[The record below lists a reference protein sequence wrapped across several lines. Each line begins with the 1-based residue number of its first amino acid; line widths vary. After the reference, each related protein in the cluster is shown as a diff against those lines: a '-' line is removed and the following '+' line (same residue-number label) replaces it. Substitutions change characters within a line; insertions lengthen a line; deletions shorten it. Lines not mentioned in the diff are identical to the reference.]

1 MVTSRIY
8 SEELP
13 AGHEQAVSRNS
24 SKEMFVWSCRCA
36 DRSVCQ
42 KGEKIEEGGE
52 VWKEVEREYSVT
64 FKVLISGSQPLI

>member
-13 AGHEQAVSRNS
+13 AGHEQALNRNS
-24 SKEMFVWSCRCA
+24 SKKMFVWLCRCA
-36 DRSVCQ
+36 DRNVCQ
-42 KGEKIEEGGE
+42 KEEKNRRRKKRKEEEGD
-52 VWKEVEREYSVT
+52 YSVT

>member
-13 AGHEQAVSRNS
+13 AGTNKQLAGTAVR
-24 SKEMFVWSCRCA
+24 KCLCGCAGVLTGMFAKKRGKN
-36 DRSVCQ
+36 RRR
-42 KGEKIEEGGE
+42 KKRKEEGD
-52 VWKEVEREYSVT
+52 YSVT

>member
-8 SEELP
+8 SEEVP

-24 SKEMFVWSCRCA
+24 SKEVFVWTCRCA

-42 KGEKIEEGGE
+42 ERGGRTEEVGERSRKRIFGD
-52 VWKEVEREYSVT
+52 
-64 FKVLISGSQPLI
+64 I